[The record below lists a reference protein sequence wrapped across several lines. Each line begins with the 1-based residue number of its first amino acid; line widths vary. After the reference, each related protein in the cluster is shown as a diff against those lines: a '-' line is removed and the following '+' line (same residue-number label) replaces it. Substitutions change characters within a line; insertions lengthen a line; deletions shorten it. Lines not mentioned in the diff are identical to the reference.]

1 MLHFP
6 FSHRIV
12 QRSIVLLS
20 RPVLTYSCNNWLVR
34 SFEHTTKTRVS
45 RRPHGSE
52 PCLCLR
58 YKNTRPH
65 YFAVLLFYRPARP
78 PLHRRKGDKCSI
90 MVPWEENKIIS
101 HRRHLESGAVTAQH
115 KLCLCPPPRFP
126 CVCTRQSCGGLVFFG
141 CQQQPNSSFVFSSV
155 TTPGIVS
162 PKGE

>member
-115 KLCLCPPPRFP
+115 KLCLCPHPDFHVSVPGNH
-126 CVCTRQSCGGLVFFG
+126 VAVSCSSVA
-141 CQQQPNSSFVFSSV
+141 NSSLTLLLSSH
-155 TTPGIVS
+155 PS
-162 PKGE
+162 QLPE